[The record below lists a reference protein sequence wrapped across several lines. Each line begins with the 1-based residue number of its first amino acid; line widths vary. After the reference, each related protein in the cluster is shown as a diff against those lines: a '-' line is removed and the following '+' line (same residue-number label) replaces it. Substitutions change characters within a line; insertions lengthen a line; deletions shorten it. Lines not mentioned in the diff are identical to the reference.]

1 MTKSKKLSSAYHSII
16 TNHSMIAN
24 RIEYLIIFNSLN
36 LTSQS
41 QAAKLNFVYIFI
53 LLGICSLLIE
63 DGSYHQLLPKKSGDR
78 SSDINRQIHLPCKYM
93 HFLKVNAF
101 EGCMSRIEGT
111 LIINCSYLILITEQY
126 WVYQHSSIKTSV
138 ITTIFVR
145 LFKNSYSCWNWIVW
159 NFAILR
165 KIYDLIKDVSFFW
178 TTILSTI
185 YFMSVY
191 RSQILA

>member
-1 MTKSKKLSSAYHSII
+1 
-16 TNHSMIAN
+16 MIAN

-63 DGSYHQLLPKKSGDR
+63 DGSYHQLLPKKSGDW

-93 HFLKVNAF
+93 HFFKVNAF
-101 EGCMSRIEGT
+101 EGCMSRVEGT
-111 LIINCSYLILITEQY
+111 LIINCSYLISITEQY

-159 NFAILR
+159 NFTWLR
-165 KIYDLIKDVSFFW
+165 NLEKNLWPNKRCVIFW